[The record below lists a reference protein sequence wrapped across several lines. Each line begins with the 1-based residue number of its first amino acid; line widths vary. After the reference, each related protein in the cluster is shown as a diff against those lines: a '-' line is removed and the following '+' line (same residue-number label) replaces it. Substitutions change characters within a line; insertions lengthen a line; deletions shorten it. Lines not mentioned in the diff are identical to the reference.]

1 MVNAAPAAV
10 ADEGDKE
17 LITGA
22 EALIVKLAAEDFV
35 PSGFATT
42 TEAVPAVA
50 TSAAAIDA
58 VSCDVLT

>member
-1 MVNAAPAAV
+1 MSVNAAPAAV

-17 LITGA
+17 AITGA
-22 EALIVKLAAEDFV
+22 EAVIVKLAVEDLV

-50 TSAAAIDA
+50 TSAAVIEA
-58 VSCDVLT
+58 VR